1 MKKLIA
7 AVVRQP
13 VTIIM
18 IVALLIFGGVAGTLN
33 MPLQL
38 IPDIKIPIIS
48 VIVTY
53 PGASAETVEEDVTSV
68 LETDLS
74 GVSGSTSVTTYSYD
88 NVSAVLLSFDY
99 GADIDELTATVR
111 DRALRASLRTV
122 AAK

>member
-74 GVSGSTSVTTYSYD
+74 GVSGSTSVMSGRPLP
-88 NVSAVLLSFDY
+88 VSHFETALSVTP
-99 GADIDELTATVR
+99 ISP
-111 DRALRASLRTV
+111 ASSRWVQPFFSRSARMAPPVT
-122 AAK
+122 